1 MSHDQDPRL
10 AVSLP
15 PRHLFAMT
23 SATKVPPADVRYFT
37 IDEANR
43 TLPFV
48 RKIVNDI
55 VEEYRRWREHIH
67 RYELITAGRRAED
80 PETQEQ
86 EQFRLAVDESAR
98 RINGF
103 MEELSMV
110 GCVFKGFE
118 EGLVDFHS
126 KLDGRDIYLC
136 WRLGEEGIGYWHEID
151 AGYRGR
157 RAFTTIP
164 AKLEGA

>member
-1 MSHDQDPRL
+1 
-10 AVSLP
+10 
-15 PRHLFAMT
+15 MT
-23 SATKVPPADVRYFT
+23 APTSVRAAGVRYFT
-37 IDEANR
+37 LEEANR

-48 RKIVNDI
+48 RKIVSDI

-80 PETQEQ
+80 PETDEQ
-86 EQFRLAVDESAR
+86 RSLRLAVDASAE

-103 MEELSMV
+103 MEELGLV

-126 KLDGRDIYLC
+126 TLDGRDVYLC
-136 WRLGEEGIGYWHEID
+136 WRLGEDRVAYWHD
-151 AGYRGR
+151 VDTGYRGR
-157 RAFTTIP
+157 RPFPTP
-164 AKLEGA
+164 AGQETGA